1 MTHHDDLNAPDLE
14 PVVERLKAERA
25 TLTPLELDGIARRV
39 RARAAAPA
47 RRRTRRGT
55 IMKSRL
61 AMLALLVCGLMV
73 SGTGAGLAVQG
84 SSGNG
89 NAAQEQYPDDNQRP
103 PGGVLGEEEGGQ
115 PSDNDDTPPGVAGE
129 QDDTPAP
136 QVDRQVEAGVQGG
149 GDELP
154 FTGLAAIPIVLV
166 GLAMTLTGVLM
177 RRRIGK
183 DEA

>member
-1 MTHHDDLNAPDLE
+1 MTHHDDLHAPDLE
-14 PVVERLKAERA
+14 PVVERLKAERPR
-25 TLTPLELDGIARRV
+25 LTALELDDISRRV

-47 RRRTRRGT
+47 RRRTRRGM

-89 NAAQEQYPDDNQRP
+89 NAAQEQYP
-103 PGGVLGEEEGGQ
+103 E
-115 PSDNDDTPPGVAGE
+115 DTPPGDILGEEDEQAPAPRDEQDVAGE
-129 QDDTPAP
+129 EDSFTPAP
-136 QVDRQVEAGVQGG
+136 QVERQVEAGVQGG

-154 FTGLAAIPIVLV
+154 FTGLAAIPIVLI
-166 GLAMTLTGVLM
+166 GLAMTVTGVVM
-177 RRRIGK
+177 RRRIGR
-183 DEA
+183 DEES